1 VKGVDIMSLE
11 DSGYQG
17 ALLKKLTSAG
27 IRMGDRV
34 RFKDGE
40 KEIEGIIMPRSQIG
54 ADSHHLVLKIDS
66 GYNLGLRVSDN
77 IILKKL
83 NRKKK
88 RSSSS
93 EVAVSE
99 VTDPNLP
106 HVSILST
113 GGTIASKVDY
123 LTGAVN
129 PALTAQDLYD
139 SVPELR
145 EHAQIDARVLL
156 SELSENIEP
165 KHWSKI
171 VRAVAKEIR
180 KGVDG
185 VVIAHGT
192 DTLGLTSAALAFA
205 LQNLPVPV
213 ALVGSQ
219 RSSDRP
225 SSDASM
231 NLIGAVEL
239 VGKSDAAE
247 VLVVMHGETD
257 DSYLYAH
264 RGTRVRKL
272 HTSRRDA
279 FRTVND
285 YPIFKVE
292 EKNILEI
299 KPPLLRRDLKRKLVV
314 KPRFEEN
321 VALVKTYPGISP
333 SIVDYLVDN
342 NYRGMVIE
350 GSGLGHAPTQINDA
364 IERAIDSGLIVAMT
378 SQCIFGRVDMNVYRS
393 GVELLDLG
401 VIPCEDMLPETAL
414 VKLMWLL
421 ANRKSPEEVKSD
433 LNKPIVREIEMRT
446 EYGEYLAKK
455 EVK

>member
-1 VKGVDIMSLE
+1 MSLE
-11 DSGYQG
+11 DSGYKG
-17 ALLKKLTSAG
+17 TLLKKLASAG
-27 IRMGDRV
+27 IQMGDKV
-34 RFKDGE
+34 RFKDDE

-54 ADSHHLVLKIDS
+54 ADSHHLVLKLDS
-66 GYNLGLRVSDN
+66 GYNLGLRVNEST
-77 IILKKL
+77 ILQKLKRKEKKSV
-83 NRKKK
+83 
-88 RSSSS
+88 SSKADIPESKDSS
-93 EVAVSE
+93 
-99 VTDPNLP
+99 LP
-106 HVSILST
+106 RVSILST

-129 PALTAQDLYD
+129 PALTAQDLYE

-145 EHAQIDARVLL
+145 QHAQIDARVLL

-171 VRAVAKEIR
+171 ARAVAKEIR

-185 VVIAHGT
+185 VVVAHGT
-192 DTLGLTSAALAFA
+192 DTLGLTSAALSFA

-231 NLIGAVEL
+231 NLIGAIEL
-239 VGKSDAAE
+239 VGRADIAE
-247 VLVVMHGETD
+247 ILVVMHGETD
-257 DSYLYAH
+257 DSYVYAH

-285 YPIFKVE
+285 YPILKRE
-292 EKNILEI
+292 EDEILEI
-299 KPPLLRRDLKRKLVV
+299 GAPLLRRSPKRKLHV
-314 KPRFEEN
+314 KPRFEGR
-321 VALVKTYPGISP
+321 VGLVKTYPGMSSDI
-333 SIVDYLVDN
+333 IDHLVDTD
-342 NYRGMVIE
+342 YRGIVIE
-350 GSGLGHAPTQINDA
+350 GSGLGHAPTRINGA
-364 IERAIDSGLIVAMT
+364 IERAIKSELVVAMT

-421 ANRKSPEEVKSD
+421 ANRKELDQVKSE
-433 LNKPIVREIEMRT
+433 LTKPIVGEMEMRT
-446 EYGEYLAKK
+446 EYAEYLDRQEAK
-455 EVK
+455 

>member
-1 VKGVDIMSLE
+1 MGLE
-11 DSGYQG
+11 DSGYKDT
-17 ALLKKLTSAG
+17 LFKKLTSAG
-27 IRMGDRV
+27 IEMGDRV
-34 RFKDGE
+34 RFKDDK

-54 ADSHHLVLKIDS
+54 ADAHHLVLKLDS
-66 GYNLGLRVSDN
+66 GYNLGLKVRDN
-77 IILKKL
+77 TTLKKVKP
-83 NRKKK
+83 RKK
-88 RSSSS
+88 RVVSS
-93 EVAVSE
+93 EAGALKQE
-99 VTDPNLP
+99 DPNLP
-106 HVSILST
+106 HVSVLST

-129 PALTAQDLYD
+129 PALTAQDLYQ
-139 SVPELR
+139 SVPELK
-145 EHAQIDARVLL
+145 EHARIDAKVLL

-185 VVIAHGT
+185 VVVAHGT
-192 DTLGLTSAALAFA
+192 DTLGLTSAALSFA

-239 VGKSDAAE
+239 VGRSDIAE
-247 VLVVMHGETD
+247 VLVVMHAETD
-257 DSYLYAH
+257 DSYVYAH

-285 YPIFKVE
+285 YPILKGE
-292 EKNILEI
+292 GKNIVEI
-299 KPPLLRRDLKRKLVV
+299 SAPLLRRNSKRKLQV
-314 KPRFEEN
+314 KPRFEER
-321 VALVKTYPGISP
+321 VGLVKTYPGISAD
-333 SIVDYLVDN
+333 IVDHLVDK
-342 NYRGMVIE
+342 NYRGIIIE
-350 GSGLGHAPTQINDA
+350 GSGLGHAPTGINSA
-364 IERAIDSGLIVAMT
+364 IEHAIESGLVVAMA

-421 ANRKSPEEVKSD
+421 ANRKELDDVKSD
-433 LNKPIVREIEMRT
+433 LVKPMVGEIEMRT
-446 EYGEYLAKK
+446 EYGEYLDKQ

>member
-1 VKGVDIMSLE
+1 MSLE
-11 DSGYQG
+11 DSGYKG
-17 ALLKKLTSAG
+17 TLLKKLASAG
-27 IRMGDRV
+27 IKMGDRV
-34 RFKDGE
+34 RFRDGE

-54 ADSHHLVLKIDS
+54 ADSHHLVLKLDS
-66 GYNLGLRVSDN
+66 GYNLGLRVNENTTLQRLKRNEMKSVSPDAD
-77 IILKKL
+77 ILESED
-83 NRKKK
+83 
-88 RSSSS
+88 SS
-93 EVAVSE
+93 
-99 VTDPNLP
+99 LP

-129 PALTAQDLYD
+129 PALTAEDLYE

-145 EHAQIDARVLL
+145 EYARIDARVLL

-171 VRAVAKEIR
+171 ARAVAKEIR

-185 VVIAHGT
+185 VVVAHGT
-192 DTLGLTSAALAFA
+192 DTLGLTSAALSFA
-205 LQNLPVPV
+205 LQNLPVPL
-213 ALVGSQ
+213 ALVGAQ

-239 VGKSDAAE
+239 VGRSDIAE

-257 DSYLYAH
+257 DSYVYAH

-285 YPIFKVE
+285 YPILKGE
-292 EKNILEI
+292 GKNIVEI
-299 KPPLLRRDLKRKLVV
+299 SAPLLRRNSKRKLQV
-314 KPRFEEN
+314 KPRFEER
-321 VALVKTYPGISP
+321 VGLVKTYPGISAD
-333 SIVDYLVDN
+333 IVDHLVDR
-342 NYRGMVIE
+342 NYRGIIIE
-350 GSGLGHAPTQINDA
+350 GSGLGHAPTRINGA
-364 IERAIDSGLIVAMT
+364 IERAIESGLVVAMT

-421 ANRKSPEEVKSD
+421 ANRKDLDQVKSD
-433 LNKPIVREIEMRT
+433 LTKPMTGEIEMRT
-446 EYGEYLAKK
+446 EYAEYFDRQ
-455 EVK
+455 EVE